1 MTIGDGVLQNG
12 DRLPV
17 LVLRRGDRDA
27 ERLRRHL
34 RRSTRVDTAIVR
46 PDALLRVPLRWPE
59 DPRVQPL
66 AMVVAIADLPGAVA
80 SVAQLVRRLGDVPLV
95 VVADGPRDFA
105 VQALDAGAE
114 EVLESNLLSGPALEQ
129 SIVAAVTRRIRG
141 VVSVPD
147 VEHRLDLE
155 HLQAAADTSAAAPN
169 PKSR

>member
-17 LVLRRGDRDA
+17 LVLRRGDHDA

-34 RRSTRVDTAIVR
+34 RGSTRVDTVVVR

-66 AMVVAIADLPGAVA
+66 AMVVAIADRPGAVA

-95 VVADGPRDFA
+95 VVADGSRDFA
-105 VQALDAGAE
+105 VQVLEAGAE

-129 SIVAAVTRRIRG
+129 SIVAAVTRHTHRI
-141 VVSVPD
+141 VSVSE
-147 VEHRLDLE
+147 VEHPLDLE
-155 HLQAAADTSAAAPN
+155 QLQPAAETGAAAPTTG
-169 PKSR
+169 